1 MMLKRLLRP
10 AMALLLVAAFLLCAA
25 CSTPKVAMT
34 VGGKYYEMGDYLAYL
49 YQTISSDYTIM
60 MYQYYYGEQ
69 MGVDLLDS
77 TELGL
82 TYGDST
88 QAITL
93 RDYIHKTTQDTIF
106 YQRALELMMK
116 EEEINH
122 AIDVYVD
129 LKHEIISQ
137 IESLPEDEY
146 DVLYDYY
153 VLDFGLFDIA
163 SSRGQSVDW
172 IKKLKWRGISKI
184 TVIESDVY
192 KEACELLFS
201 KKSSHL

>member
-1 MMLKRLLRP
+1 MK
-10 AMALLLVAAFLLCAA
+10 
-25 CSTPKVAMT
+25 
-34 VGGKYYEMGDYLAYL
+34 
-49 YQTISSDYTIM
+49 
-60 MYQYYYGEQ
+60 
-69 MGVDLLDS
+69 
-77 TELGL
+77 TETYLGL
-82 TYGDST
+82 IKKLNVLIDNK
-88 QAITL
+88 QLEKEELFTL
-93 RDYIHKTTQDTIF
+93 ATKVTQDNDGMPHAPGISDKVGNMSVK
-106 YQRALELMMK
+106 LMMK

-172 IKKLKWRGISKI
+172 IKKLKWRSISKI